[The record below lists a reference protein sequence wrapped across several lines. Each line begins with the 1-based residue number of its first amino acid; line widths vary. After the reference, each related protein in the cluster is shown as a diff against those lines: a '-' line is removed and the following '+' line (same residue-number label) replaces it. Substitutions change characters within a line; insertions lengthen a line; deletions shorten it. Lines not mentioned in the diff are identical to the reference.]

1 MPCGYGC
8 PSASGSLTVS
18 SGSVRMT
25 RRARGLAA
33 SVDATADGHNRIT
46 CKALPN
52 RCGLDGYR
60 DDAFSLAAGH
70 RPISVGGEDLHGSF
84 AKALG

>member
-1 MPCGYGC
+1 MRLWMPIRERQLDGII
-8 PSASGSLTVS
+8 

-60 DDAFSLAAGH
+60 DDAFSRAAGH
-70 RPISVGGEDLHGSF
+70 RADLHGRRGSTR
-84 AKALG
+84 LVR